1 MKKGVVMEKNLKKL
15 MESNKFTAK
24 EEESFIKILKLA
36 KLQYEGSYESVR
48 NDIKKQVDKVIIN
61 ENN

>member
-48 NDIKKQVDKVIIN
+48 NDIKKTS
-61 ENN
+61 

>member
-1 MKKGVVMEKNLKKL
+1 MEKNLKKL

-24 EEESFIKILKLA
+24 EEDGFIKILKLA

-48 NDIKKQVDKVIIN
+48 NDIKKQVDKVITN